1 MQTLQNTHITADKEE
16 RLDAFLSARLSLSR
30 KEAKTVIDGGLC
42 TVSGKPAQ
50 KPSLS
55 LKIGDEIE
63 IKDFTGL
70 FEKESKPCTLIPK
83 IIHEDESVIILDK
96 PSGMTVHEGSG
107 VRESTLCDFL
117 KHSGYDLASSTG
129 EGREGIVH
137 RLDKETSG
145 LMVVAKTDKAAE
157 NLKKQFESKAAG
169 RYYLSLI
176 EPPLREDTVVE
187 APIARHP
194 KNRVKMSVQK
204 EGKAAKS
211 AFKKIILSKNG
222 KYELIAAKLFTGRT
236 HQIRAHLAHIGRHI
250 MGDGLYGFNHKN
262 GNIGDT
268 RVMLHAAVL
277 YFYHPKS
284 GEKVN
289 FFAKPPEDFLEL
301 FNKHFDEERSFE
313 IFDPEFIVS
322 CFDSGL

>member
-1 MQTLQNTHITADKEE
+1 M
-16 RLDAFLSARLSLSR
+16 
-30 KEAKTVIDGGLC
+30 
-42 TVSGKPAQ
+42 
-50 KPSLS
+50 
-55 LKIGDEIE
+55 
-63 IKDFTGL
+63 
-70 FEKESKPCTLIPK
+70 
-83 IIHEDESVIILDK
+83 
-96 PSGMTVHEGSG
+96 
-107 VRESTLCDFL
+107 
-117 KHSGYDLASSTG
+117 
-129 EGREGIVH
+129 
-137 RLDKETSG
+137 
-145 LMVVAKTDKAAE
+145 
-157 NLKKQFESKAAG
+157 
-169 RYYLSLI
+169 
-176 EPPLREDTVVE
+176 E